1 MCGAQWFLVCWVRE
15 LVDNVVGVAFCS
27 IMGLYWKKCLLK
39 SKCLDARTL
48 AISCIRPKA
57 WRIVFLLSSILSDQ
71 ACNPD
76 DLVLLQVR
84 DGATGD
90 VAVANDGLKLE
101 IEISLDTCQK
111 LWDILRAKASHACSK
126 HDHVWCQPQHS
137 QLCCRLGR
145 LLISW
150 HKWTLAALCPI
161 GRMQLPNICHLCH
174 NMYALWQPK

>member
-1 MCGAQWFLVCWVRE
+1 
-15 LVDNVVGVAFCS
+15 
-27 IMGLYWKKCLLK
+27 
-39 SKCLDARTL
+39 
-48 AISCIRPKA
+48 
-57 WRIVFLLSSILSDQ
+57 VFLLSSILSDQ

-137 QLCCRLGR
+137 QLCCRL
-145 LLISW
+145 
-150 HKWTLAALCPI
+150 
-161 GRMQLPNICHLCH
+161 
-174 NMYALWQPK
+174 